1 MAFIRS
7 IKKKTKDRPIPDTL
21 KPKISKPKLW
31 LGGLIILIAVVTSL
45 YMGFI
50 RADKTAGLL
59 PLQTFT
65 TNDEL
70 NISYIL
76 KQPNTSSE
84 KSDNPKKPVVIFI
97 HQGGSSKEE
106 WKNTAI
112 FNSVVEAGIIAF
124 AYDVRG
130 HGESDGKFSPI
141 LFDDPN
147 MAPKDLIAALKFLR
161 SLDDVDPSKI
171 SIVESSIGANLAIM
185 AKGDNSFG
193 ISSVVAIS
201 GKTSAAIN
209 LAGGDDKIADL
220 SSVFLIAGE
229 NEQGGKRAEWA
240 QEFYEQSDQPREIA
254 IVPASKAHGTSL
266 FEADNTLEAR
276 ILDWII
282 QGFK

>member
-31 LGGLIILIAVVTSL
+31 LGGLIIITAIIIISQI
-45 YMGFI
+45 GFL
-50 RADKTAGLL
+50 RENKTADF
-59 PLQTFT
+59 PRLQPFT
-65 TNDEL
+65 TSDEL
-70 NISYIL
+70 NITYML
-76 KQPNTSSE
+76 KQPDKPSGQSG
-84 KSDNPKKPVVIFI
+84 NPKKPVVIFI

-106 WKNTAI
+106 WENTDI
-112 FNSVVEAGIIAF
+112 FNSVVDAGMIAF

-130 HGESDGKFSPI
+130 HGKSDGKFSPI
-141 LFDDPN
+141 LFNDPN
-147 MAPKDLIAALKFLR
+147 LAPKDLIAALKFLR
-161 SLDDVDPSKI
+161 SLDYVDPNKI
-171 SIVESSIGANLAIM
+171 SIVGSSIGANLAIM

-220 SSVFLIAGE
+220 SSIFLIAGE

-240 QEFYEQSDQPREIA
+240 QEFYELSDQPRKIE

-266 FEADNTLEAR
+266 FKADNTLEAR